1 MCEVTG
7 HEISGRRPRHVR
19 PLNAIVRTFNRVYIS
34 LSAPEILHYE
44 PITLAADM
52 W

>member
-1 MCEVTG
+1 LTNGFLYVFT
-7 HEISGRRPRHVR
+7 
-19 PLNAIVRTFNRVYIS
+19 
-34 LSAPEILHYE
+34 APEILHYE